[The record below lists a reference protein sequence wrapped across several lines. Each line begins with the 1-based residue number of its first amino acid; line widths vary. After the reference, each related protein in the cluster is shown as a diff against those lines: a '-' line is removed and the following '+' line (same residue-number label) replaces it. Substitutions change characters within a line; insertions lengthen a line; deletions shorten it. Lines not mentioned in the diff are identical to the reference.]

1 MNRYFIA
8 YTMPAASSVC
18 LDGWMDGQEDLIYLY
33 ACNVYV
39 HMCVVIKLSLLLLLI
54 CFANVINCMLHVQTH
69 YANGQISRQI
79 AK

>member
-33 ACNVYV
+33 ACNMYV
-39 HMCVVIKLSLLLLLI
+39 HMCVVIKLS
-54 CFANVINCMLHVQTH
+54 
-69 YANGQISRQI
+69 
-79 AK
+79 